1 MTKFGKIL
9 ISGITAIVLI
19 TVGFFMF
26 GNEQRQDQES
36 DEVISEQKA
45 IISEEYGNQ
54 TDGLV
59 SEIDYST
66 LEKDSLYT
74 EEEGKYENLS
84 EVGKKLLM
92 AVLALPDCVNDSTLS
107 YCYEYEQQ
115 IKRSSIVALK
125 DDVVLVDIPSQK
137 IGAFYKIY
145 DLKQDK
151 NIGKQMWHADTNA
164 KNKDLVIYVYDNDP
178 GGQNLFYYKPGMRLF
193 TLVPN
198 SKIPPTESYR
208 YNVGMG
214 VGLPEISFKGN
225 VFTISIFKK
234 NKPWEAG
241 DESTKL
247 REVTF
252 EINNL

>member
-1 MTKFGKIL
+1 MTKFGKII
-9 ISGITAIVLI
+9 ISGIVAIVLI

-26 GNEQRQDQES
+26 GNEQKQDQES
-36 DEVISEQKA
+36 DEVTSEQKA

-74 EEEGKYENLS
+74 KEEGKYENLS

-92 AVLALPDCVNDSTLS
+92 AVLALPDCINKPTLS
-107 YCYEYEQQ
+107 YCYDYKQQ
-115 IKRSSIVALK
+115 IKRSSIIALK

-145 DLKQDK
+145 DLDQNK
-151 NIGKQMWHADTNA
+151 NIGKQMWHYDTNA
-164 KNKDLVIYVYDNDP
+164 KNKNLIIYVYDNDTS
-178 GGQNLFYYKPGMRLF
+178 GQNLFYYRPGMRSF
-193 TLVPN
+193 VLVLN
-198 SKIPPTESYR
+198 SKILPTESYW

-214 VGLPEISFKGN
+214 VGLPDIYFKN
-225 VFTISIFKK
+225 NIFTISIFNK

-241 DESTKL
+241 SKSKKL

-252 EINNL
+252 DLNNL